1 LYSKDQASQLKQ
13 AFWTTFGQYIAPQLS
28 AEGLRVNWINYKT
41 GLKNLFFKM
50 QADGKSAYIAIELTH
65 ADPGMQELL
74 YEQFREFRRLLENQL
89 EEEWDWQ
96 LHTQDEYGKT
106 ITRIGIT
113 LQHVSIFKQEDWPAL
128 ISFFKPRII
137 ALDEFWTDVKDAF
150 EVFK

>member
-1 LYSKDQASQLKQ
+1 MYSKDQASQLKQ

>member
-1 LYSKDQASQLKQ
+1 MYSKDQASQLKQ

-41 GLKNLFFKM
+41 GLKNVFFKM

-65 ADPGMQELL
+65 ADPGMQELF

-96 LHTQDEYGKT
+96 LQTQDEYGKT
-106 ITRIGIT
+106 ITRIGTT
-113 LQHVSIFKQEDWPAL
+113 LHNVSIFKQEDWPAL